1 MAKGKRR
8 GRGEGSVYQRKGDKR
23 WVAVL
28 ILEDGKRKPFYGET
42 QAEAIERRTQAFIEM
57 KQGLL
62 ATGPKQKLKDYLE
75 HWLEEVHKPT
85 IKLNSYITYRTL
97 LDKYIIPVLGHI
109 QLQKLTPQHVQAF
122 YAQMLKRDLKA
133 SYIRIMHAVL
143 HKALDNAV
151 RWNLLPRNICDLV
164 TAPRIVKKEIHPL
177 AMQEAQKLLETAR
190 GHRLEAMLTMA
201 MMTGMRLGE
210 LTGLKWQDI
219 DFTYKI
225 LQIQRTVTHR
235 AGYGFVVSEP
245 KTTGSKRKIMLPNE
259 LIDVLKRHRLYQ
271 KETRLKAGASW
282 HENDLV
288 FCNTHGNFAD
298 PSRIRKIL
306 FKLLKD
312 AGLHQVRFHDLR
324 HSAATMLLVMGV
336 HPKVVQELLGHSR
349 IAVTMDTYSH
359 VLPSLQEDAVSKLG
373 NLLQQKNDGEDS
385 EKPGDG
391 KASN

>member
-190 GHRLEAMLTMA
+190 G
-201 MMTGMRLGE
+201 
-210 LTGLKWQDI
+210 
-219 DFTYKI
+219 
-225 LQIQRTVTHR
+225 
-235 AGYGFVVSEP
+235 YGFVVSEP

-271 KETRLKAGASW
+271 KEMRLKAGASW